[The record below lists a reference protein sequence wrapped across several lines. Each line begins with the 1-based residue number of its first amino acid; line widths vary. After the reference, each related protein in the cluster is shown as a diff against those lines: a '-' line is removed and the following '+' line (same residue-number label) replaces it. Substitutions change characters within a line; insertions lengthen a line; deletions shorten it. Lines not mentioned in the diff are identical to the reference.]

1 MEEVAATTPAQDQT
15 ATAGQEGGERR
26 GRGGF
31 GRGGARGGR
40 GGRGGPPRG
49 GRPGDDKDW
58 VPLTKLGRL
67 VKYNLVKSLEEI
79 YTHSIPIK
87 ESQIVDELLS
97 KAKKELSDEVM
108 KIITVQKQTK
118 AGQRTRF
125 KAVVAI
131 GDQDGHVG
139 LGVKVAKEV
148 QIAIKGALIS
158 AKLSLVPV
166 RRGYWGNK
174 IGNVHTVPTKVT
186 GKCGSVRVRLIP
198 APRGTGI
205 VGAPTSKKLLQFAG
219 VEDCFTSTSGSTKT
233 LENFVKA
240 TYDALTNTYGF
251 LTPDLWPKTDFLA
264 SPFIRYST
272 QLQEQAERK
281 PRGERGDRERG
292 GRGRGGRGGRGGD
305 RGGRGGDRGE
315 RGSGRGFGRGRGRG
329 AATEGG
335 DAQPEAQE

>member
-1 MEEVAATTPAQDQT
+1 MEEGAAAQQ
-15 ATAGQEGGERR
+15 QETRGEERR

-40 GGRGGPPRG
+40 GRGGARGGPRH
-49 GRPGDDKDW
+49 DDKDW

-67 VKYNLVKSLEEI
+67 VKYNLIKSLEEI

-97 KAKKELSDEVM
+97 RQKKELSDEVM
-108 KIITVQKQTK
+108 KIISVQKQTK

-125 KAVVAI
+125 KAVVAV
-131 GDQDGHVG
+131 GDLDGHVG

-148 QIAIKGALIS
+148 QIAIKGALVA
-158 AKLSLVPV
+158 AKLSLIPV

-174 IGNVHTVPTKVT
+174 IGNVHTVPIKIT

-219 VEDCFTSTSGSTKT
+219 VEDCFTQSTGSTKT
-233 LENFVKA
+233 LENFIKA
-240 TYDALTNTYGF
+240 TFDALSKTYGF

-264 SPFIRYST
+264 SPFIRYAA
-272 QLQEQAERK
+272 QLEQHVEKRG
-281 PRGERGDRERG
+281 PRGERGERG
-292 GRGRGGRGGRGGD
+292 GRGRGRGFR
-305 RGGRGGDRGE
+305 
-315 RGSGRGFGRGRGRG
+315 GRGFGGRGVGRGRG
-329 AATEGG
+329 ERPTEAGE
-335 DAQPEAQE
+335 AQPEAQE